1 MDFDKFYMIGTEKE
15 VRDFSRIVDFGEK
28 KRNSKE
34 I

>member
-28 KRNSKE
+28 KE